1 MGMSYFLLH
10 FWKIVLSDI
19 EFLADR
25 FFFSVSTFN
34 LSFYCSLSSVVSDEN
49 QLLVLVR
56 ITCRRQFTSVFLS
69 QFFLYLCLS
78 TICKI
83 SQCSSLSLSYL
94 EFVELL
100 GHVDSFFI
108 KFEMF
113 LSMVSSNIILS
124 SFSFHLLGL
133 HFVYVGMLDIVPNIF

>member
-1 MGMSYFLLH
+1 M
-10 FWKIVLSDI
+10 
-19 EFLADR
+19 
-25 FFFSVSTFN
+25 
-34 LSFYCSLSSVVSDEN
+34 VSDEN

-56 ITCRRQFTSVFLS
+56 ITCRRQFTSVFLLT

-83 SQCSSLSLSYL
+83 SRCSSLSLSYL

-108 KFEMF
+108 KFEKF

-124 SFSFHLLGL
+124 TFSFHLLGL
-133 HFVYVGMLDIVPNIF
+133 HFVYVGMLDIVPNVF